1 MNDKLQYLVGL
12 NLGPVE
18 GQTSMA
24 VVERHHDQ
32 HRVVGLERC
41 QHGTPY
47 PAVVEWVRAQ
57 LATYP
62 ADQIEMIVGGTDVD
76 PSVLELLRQAGF
88 GSKLEAVITV
98 DSESG
103 QCLAEGSPV
112 VN

>member
-24 VVERHHDQ
+24 VVKRHHDELC
-32 HRVVGLERC
+32 VVGLERC
-41 QHGTPY
+41 PKGTPY
-47 PAVVEWVRAQ
+47 PAVVEWVREK
-57 LATYP
+57 LAAYP
-62 ADQIEMIVGGTDVD
+62 ADQIEMTVGGTEVD
-76 PSVLELLRQAGF
+76 PSVVELLKQAGF
-88 GSKLEAVITV
+88 GSKLEAVTIV

-103 QCLAEGSPV
+103 QGGAEGSPV